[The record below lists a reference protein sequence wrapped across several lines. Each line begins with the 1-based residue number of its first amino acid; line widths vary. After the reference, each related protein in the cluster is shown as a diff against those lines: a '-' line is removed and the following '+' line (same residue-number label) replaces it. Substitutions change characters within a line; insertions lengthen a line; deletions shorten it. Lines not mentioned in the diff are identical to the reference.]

1 MTTSATPI
9 TPVAT
14 YTANVYPPQSGTTIH
29 SADLESA
36 EQAFCNRFAWLL
48 AQPRI
53 VEVVTASQDDATSA
67 HAMITTCVPTS
78 SGTFANMG
86 THVTLPGLKV
96 GDVVHFRASLFAEMS
111 TGAPAYVRLGNT
123 LTSLA
128 INNAVADNMATQGLG
143 GSTNYWRVPTQI
155 DLNAIWTVTS
165 TYVGNQAVYLQGRVD
180 AGTLTLDAPFSLVAT
195 VYRTGL

>member
-48 AQPRI
+48 AQPR
-53 VEVVTASQDDATSA
+53 VAKVDTA
-67 HAMITTCVPTS
+67 
-78 SGTFANMG
+78 
-86 THVTLPGLKV
+86 GLKDSTFPPTHTSIGTYSTITGGTYANAVALHTITGLSV
-96 GDVVHFRASLFAEMS
+96 GDVVTLSAFGYVKTSASGGVSICLGDASLGSVGILSDCVHVQSNNEWS
-111 TGAPAYVRLGNT
+111 TTHQPVT
-123 LTSLA
+123 FTTKVTITS
-128 INNAVADNMATQGLG
+128 TFG
-143 GSTNYWRVPTQI
+143 GSF
-155 DLNAIWTVTS
+155 
-165 TYVGNQAVYLQGRVD
+165 AVKLLANLAD
-180 AGTLTLDAPFSLVAT
+180 PLTLSFHGPWHLTAT